1 MPSDIKHKLPIG
13 WYLKE
18 ADSLITQ
25 YINNAFETFGINRFH
40 WQVLKQIDVHGK
52 ISRELYYYQVNR
64 FLTESEL
71 DGILASL
78 VARNWVQQN
87 EDLYSFTPL
96 GASEFAKIAADQDEN
111 YKKILTGTSIEDY
124 LATIDFLEIIIK
136 NMGGKI

>member
-25 YINNAFETFGINRFH
+25 YINNAFEVFGINRFH
-40 WQVLKQIDVHGK
+40 WQVLKQIDTHGK

-64 FLTESEL
+64 FLTEAEL
-71 DGILASL
+71 DEILDSL
-78 VARNWVQQN
+78 VARNWVQHN
-87 EDLYSFTPL
+87 DDLYSFTPL
-96 GASEFAKIAADQDEN
+96 GAAEFAKIADDQDEN
-111 YKKILTGTSIEDY
+111 YKKILNGTSIDAY